1 MLGPID
7 SKPFADAQC
16 SQLGLVEK
24 KVTGEFRMMHHLS
37 YPINQSVNDGIPR
50 KESFAISHI
59 KNCGVGPYCCKTDIQ
74 SAFRI
79 INLIQIRLF

>member
-7 SKPFADAQC
+7 SKLFADAQC

-37 YPINQSVNDGIPR
+37 YPTNQSVNDGIPR
-50 KESFAISHI
+50 KGSFVRLEMPSVTS
-59 KNCGVGPYCCKTDIQ
+59 GTVELV
-74 SAFRI
+74 RI
-79 INLIQIRLF
+79 VAKLI